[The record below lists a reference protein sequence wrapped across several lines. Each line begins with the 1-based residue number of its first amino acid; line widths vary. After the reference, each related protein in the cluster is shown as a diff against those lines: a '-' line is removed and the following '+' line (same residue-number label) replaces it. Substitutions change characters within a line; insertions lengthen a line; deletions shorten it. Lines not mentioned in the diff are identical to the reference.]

1 MNQGSNFLRAGF
13 SNRDNVRVPIQLTR
27 ESQPQHLQRWFSSRT
42 DPSIFTPIKPVLLDS
57 QIKPVKF
64 FQHWNQQAT
73 SCPSPVSGRSDSSS
87 KPNSSCYHR
96 SDAWSHLQ
104 VRAVSST

>member
-13 SNRDNVRVPIQLTR
+13 SNRDNVRAPIRLTR
-27 ESQPQHLQRWFSSRT
+27 ESQPQHLQRT
-42 DPSIFTPIKPVLLDS
+42 DPSIFTSIAPVLLDS